1 MDRYVN
7 KNSIVNHGLDMIAEI
22 KNIDRNKKKIS
33 NLDNKLNE
41 FKSIINSKL
50 INFSPLK
57 KNKNNTFVDDMLRS
71 LWFDF
76 ITKNIN
82 SDKEE
87 KLYTMLN
94 YQDNTEKTVRFQI
107 HDN

>member
-57 KNKNNTFVDDMLRS
+57 KIKIIL
-71 LWFDF
+71 L
-76 ITKNIN
+76 
-82 SDKEE
+82 
-87 KLYTMLN
+87 
-94 YQDNTEKTVRFQI
+94 
-107 HDN
+107 